1 MKKSRLTARLSSFG
15 MLILAVLLMSG
26 DHNDS
31 LSVSGTTADIADF
44 FAFQAPDPENMVLVL
59 NMQGLLPKGKATEQ
73 AEFDENVLMEFN
85 IDLNNDL
92 KEDVLIQ
99 AIRRGDSLYFFG
111 PYITSESDLVSE
123 INVDSNIKNQVK
135 ISTVDSIFIEEN
147 NGMKFFAG
155 PREDPFFFDRK
166 RFNEYMDGVAPGGF
180 NNPGTDT
187 YAGTNVLSVVI
198 ELPKS
203 MLGSPVAGVN
213 PFAPDTP
220 TYSMWV
226 ETKRRI
232 D

>member
-1 MKKSRLTARLSSFG
+1 MKKSKLLARLSAVG
-15 MLILAVLLMSG
+15 MLFLAILLMSG

-31 LSVSGTTADIADF
+31 TSVSGTTADIADF
-44 FAFQAPDPENMVLVL
+44 YAFQPSDSDNLVLAL
-59 NMQGLLPKGKATEQ
+59 NMQGLIPSGRATEQ

-99 AIRRGDSLYFFG
+99 AIKRGDTMYFFG
-111 PYITSESDLVSE
+111 PFLTSESDLISE
-123 INVDSNIKNQVK
+123 INIDSDLKNSVR
-135 ISTVDSIFIEEN
+135 ISTMDSIFIEEN
-147 NGMKFFAG
+147 DGMKFFAG

-166 RFNEYMDGVAPGGF
+166 RFDEYLDGVAPGGF

-187 YAGTNVLSVVI
+187 YAETNVLSVVI

-203 MLGSPVAGVN
+203 LLGTPTTNVN
-213 PFAPDTP
+213 PFSPNTP

-226 ETKRRI
+226 ETKRRLP
-232 D
+232 